1 MGIPESVCRIDQLG
15 RIVIPRSIKIR
26 WDIKTEDL
34 FEIYITKGN
43 VMIKK
48 ISFTYFS
55 PPWNNKGYVLLDE
68 IRKEDEDY
76 IFGGI
81 HPVDKLGRI
90 VIPSCLREKLGF
102 NPGVKCELYLEGG
115 IIVVKK
121 FKYEWPLPDPDL
133 IYT

>member
-1 MGIPESVCRIDQLG
+1 MVITDSVCRIDQLG
-15 RIVIPRSIKIR
+15 RIVIPRSIKILL
-26 WDIKTEDL
+26 DIKTEDI

-43 VMIKK
+43 LMIKR
-48 ISFTYFS
+48 ISFTYF
-55 PPWNNKGYVLLDE
+55 PDFWNNKGYVLLDA

-81 HPVDKLGRI
+81 HPVDNSGRI
-90 VIPSCLREKLGF
+90 VIPTCLREKLGF